1 MNFESFEKIESLSLS
16 EVIDDCITPLEERSF
31 KNSGT
36 PFERLPNLENSLF
49 SSEHLEFLT
58 DLEMTES
65 IADYLESVEELK
77 FDKWVTLSIEQKA
90 KLLNDIEQNIASIEH
105 RPALRVELEDLEPR
119 SFGYQD
125 EDNHKIVL
133 NSRMVG
139 LNSVPMHREVID
151 TIVHEGRH
159 AYQHYNVDVKCIHES
174 AAEVSTWRENFYDP
188 EYKYYQSTGQRI
200 MIRYN
205 DGSVHNVDFRLYYQ
219 QPVETDARN
228 FAKDVMI
235 RLEERGVI
243 AREAE
248 CNQKQEISNINT
260 EGTHANGNKT
270 LGTADLHESLQPLP
284 PPKVELIPETKA
296 VMEFMQ
302 KMENNEV
309 GPNDKL
315 LGTTSGYPIWDNT
328 HDKFMSMELL
338 DDNIKVYKDDGT
350 GRLFVQTSTG
360 YTSPLEK
367 TNLWKPEGF
376 SYAYRDIFGNDVAVK
391 TIKTME

>member
-36 PFERLPNLENSLF
+36 PFERLPNLEDSLF

-248 CNQKQEISNINT
+248 CNKKQEISNINT

>member
-36 PFERLPNLENSLF
+36 PFERLPNLEDSLF

>member
-1 MNFESFEKIESLSLS
+1 M
-16 EVIDDCITPLEERSF
+16 
-31 KNSGT
+31 
-36 PFERLPNLENSLF
+36 
-49 SSEHLEFLT
+49 T

-174 AAEVSTWRENFYDP
+174 AAEVSTWRDNFYDP

-367 TNLWKPEGF
+367 TNLWEPEGF

>member
-1 MNFESFEKIESLSLS
+1 MNFESFEKNESLSLS

-31 KNSGT
+31 KNPGS
-36 PFERLPNLENSLF
+36 PFERLLNLEDSLF

-65 IADYLESVEELK
+65 IADYLETVEELK

-125 EDNHKIVL
+125 QDNHKIVL

-139 LNSVPMHREVID
+139 FNSVPMHREVID

-159 AYQHYNVDVKCIHES
+159 AYQHYHVDVKCIHES
-174 AAEVSTWRENFYDP
+174 AAEVATWRENFYDP

-248 CNQKQEISNINT
+248 CNQKQEISSMNT
-260 EGTHANGNKT
+260 EGTHANGNK
-270 LGTADLHESLQPLP
+270 LLDTADLHESLQPLP
-284 PPKVELIPETKA
+284 PPKVELTPETKA
-296 VMEFMQ
+296 VMEVMQ

-309 GPNDKL
+309 GSNDKL

-338 DDNIKVYKDDGT
+338 DDNIKVYKDAGT

>member
-1 MNFESFEKIESLSLS
+1 MNFESFEKNESLSLS

-31 KNSGT
+31 KNPGS
-36 PFERLPNLENSLF
+36 PFERLLNLEDSLF

-125 EDNHKIVL
+125 QDNHKIVL

-139 LNSVPMHREVID
+139 FNSVPMHREVID

-174 AAEVSTWRENFYDP
+174 AAEVATWRENFYDP

-243 AREAE
+243 VREAE
-248 CNQKQEISNINT
+248 CNQKQVISNINT
-260 EGTHANGNKT
+260 EGSHANGNET

-284 PPKVELIPETKA
+284 LPKVELTPETKTI
-296 VMEFMQ
+296 MEFMQ

-338 DDNIKVYKDDGT
+338 DDNIKVYKEAGT

-367 TNLWKPEGF
+367 TNLWELEGF
-376 SYAYRDIFGNDVAVK
+376 SYAYRDIFGNDVVVK
-391 TIKTME
+391 AIKTME

>member
-36 PFERLPNLENSLF
+36 PFERLPNLEDSLF

-174 AAEVSTWRENFYDP
+174 AAEVSTWRDNFYDP

-367 TNLWKPEGF
+367 TNLWEPEGF